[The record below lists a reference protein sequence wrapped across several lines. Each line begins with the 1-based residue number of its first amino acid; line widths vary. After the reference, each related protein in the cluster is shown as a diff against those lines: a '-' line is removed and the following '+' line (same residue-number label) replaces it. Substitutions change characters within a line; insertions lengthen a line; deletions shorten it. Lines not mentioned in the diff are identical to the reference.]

1 MGRESRERICPQEN
15 TNSCLQ
21 TRKVDVSDAQTG
33 LEKQVIKIFNA
44 KVMEQTRT
52 PGTKHSREGK
62 GRGFM
67 GGSPLLTFKKTERSV
82 VQEIK
87 LDIGKFPPQK
97 P

>member
-1 MGRESRERICPQEN
+1 M
-15 TNSCLQ
+15 
-21 TRKVDVSDAQTG
+21 
-33 LEKQVIKIFNA
+33 IKIFNA

-52 PGTKHSREGK
+52 PGTKHSREG
-62 GRGFM
+62 GRERQRFYGE
-67 GGSPLLTFKKTERSV
+67 GGGTLFLPLKKTKRSV